1 LLQNYQSFSYYQ
13 SFYSKYNVNMKNK
26 KMYSLRIHSEQL
38 EYLRKKAKN
47 NFTTVTQLILDLVNK
62 DMKNKS
68 NNE

>member
-1 LLQNYQSFSYYQ
+1 
-13 SFYSKYNVNMKNK
+13 MKNK